1 MHLKNKTRIES
12 TRLKILVFLLFED
25 PFLGYSC
32 MLKKLIHDHNSFD
45 SSVLLSSKIK
55 LENCILFSCCFSPR
69 ETNRVA
75 HALARCIEHVES
87 FETGMEKGPKDRF
100 VSSLYLRM
108 MFLRVCLMNCF
119 WFKKKYML
127 VKLYNH

>member
-1 MHLKNKTRIES
+1 M
-12 TRLKILVFLLFED
+12 LL
-25 PFLGYSC
+25 C
-32 MLKKLIHDHNSFD
+32 
-45 SSVLLSSKIK
+45 SKMK
-55 LENCILFSCCFSPR
+55 FENCILFSCSFSPR

-75 HALARCIEHVES
+75 HALARCIEHAES

-119 WFKKKYML
+119 WFKKKNVGEVIQSL
-127 VKLYNH
+127 DSGIVSHFLFSN